1 MAHLVYSIYYQ
12 LGDNM
17 LPTVDGR
24 TPAPPVIYETLSKMK
39 YAPCQ
44 LVILPS
50 TVPPFNKNLKKSV
63 DFHCYI
69 TTICSITMTG

>member
-1 MAHLVYSIYYQ
+1 MAHLVYKRYGIYYQ

-24 TPAPPVIYETLSKMK
+24 TPAPPVIYETLSKMG

-44 LVILPS
+44 LVISSINTTTFLQEP
-50 TVPPFNKNLKKSV
+50 KK
-63 DFHCYI
+63 
-69 TTICSITMTG
+69 IC